1 MASVGNRM
9 NQVMKTLTII
19 SVLFAPLT
27 FMAGIYGMNFEDM
40 PELKWSFG
48 YPLCLVVMGVIAG
61 LMTYWLSRRGWFQD
75 WTTSRS

>member
-1 MASVGNRM
+1 
-9 NQVMKTLTII
+9 
-19 SVLFAPLT
+19 
-27 FMAGIYGMNFEDM
+27 MAGIYGMNFEDM
-40 PELKWSFG
+40 PDLKWSFG